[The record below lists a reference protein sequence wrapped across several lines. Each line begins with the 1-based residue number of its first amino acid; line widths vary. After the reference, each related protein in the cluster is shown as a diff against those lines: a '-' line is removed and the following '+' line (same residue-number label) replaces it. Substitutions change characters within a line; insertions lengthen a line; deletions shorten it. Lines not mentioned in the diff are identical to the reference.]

1 MIQVSKNII
10 DIFNYK
16 KIANLNSLKSDE
28 LAKKFDDMLEQELK
42 KIYRFF
48 VQQERELYLQINTR
62 LHIRAKYETFSMIQ
76 LEKELE
82 ELQELSSYATSLS
95 CYIYL
100 NITGMAKILKKF
112 DKKFKRYNL
121 NFTKNFIIEKY
132 QKKNSDLL
140 YIHQYKILDEV
151 GACVEQLKNE
161 LQEKFNYLVKNPIK
175 EINNARL
182 NALNQKIKSDQN
194 NINAEEGLLDPD
206 NKEGEGNNNTLS
218 SPSIEKIKNKFT
230 SLNTSISNMEAF
242 YHSISLIFQVWMRFI
257 KANEYKSHIYT
268 VKTTKEIYDTNGT
281 NNANNEENN
290 ELVGKEQKPEHFLSQ
305 ESYLNIRLILIQAL
319 IMSICS
325 TYFYPTIYYLLKSI
339 EFSPIGDNNSREK
352 RGLYCG
358 LIISM
363 THIGGLISIS
373 YSKFMINKTYK
384 MLMLSSSILSFI
396 GNFLFIFGIYYSSIF
411 LIYFGTLVIGFSLNS
426 SVHRQYLLYFIPKR
440 KINKYLLYLKITV
453 LFGESAGPLL
463 SFFSLLIFPD
473 EYIKQNSNR
482 VFNEYTFPSWLCLLS
497 SLVLLGIIYI
507 FFSEPLDPKFIVY
520 AKGQDPKETMKRADS
535 FSLDDSLTIYASEQ
549 LNEIN
554 QKVSLFNDE
563 NQFDDTNLVSSTI
576 NELIDVQIRPHGT
589 VRKAY
594 WVIMFY
600 IFILSFTIMSYIT
613 MAPAYLY
620 VNIYND
626 GSNELKPKDQEIIS
640 ILYSF
645 SLFLFIPAFCLNF
658 FYLSLRIN
666 KIIYIKVIT
675 LVLLCLELLTTSF
688 VVQSNFPFLYYFS
701 FLFTILLAYIME
713 DELFYFYTQIIPTN
727 FELMKIKG
735 ITGLFIMRYL
745 GRIFGSISSLL
756 GFSLYSEG
764 DINNH
769 KKNNNISNDYEEYLI
784 IIQNSFSIIIQ
795 FIILIVFFINSDTFS
810 DRPIRRLVY
819 SKNPREIK
827 RTEF

>member
-1 MIQVSKNII
+1 MINII
-10 DIFNYK
+10 DNI
-16 KIANLNSLKSDE
+16 NSLKKE
-28 LAKKFDDMLEQELK
+28 QLASQFNDLLEQELK

-62 LHIRAKYETFSMIQ
+62 LHVRKKYETFSMAQ
-76 LEKELE
+76 LDKELE
-82 ELQELSSYATSLS
+82 ELKTLSSYATSLS

-100 NITGMAKILKKF
+100 NITGMSKILKKF

-121 NFTKNFIIEKY
+121 KFSQNFIVEKY

-182 NALNQKIKSDQN
+182 NALNQKIKSEQS
-194 NINAEEGLLDPD
+194 INAEEGLLDPD
-206 NKEGEGNNNTLS
+206 NKEGEGNNNALPS
-218 SPSIEKIKNKFT
+218 DSIEKIKNKFA

-242 YHSISLIFQVWMRFI
+242 YHSISLVFEVWMRYI

-268 VKTTKEIYDTNGT
+268 VKSAKEIYDTNSI
-281 NNANNEENN
+281 NNENNEEKN
-290 ELVGKEQKPEHFLSQ
+290 ELAVKDKKPEHFLSQ
-305 ESYLNIRLILIQAL
+305 ESYLNIRLILVQAF
-319 IMSICS
+319 IMSVCS
-325 TYFYPTIYYLLKSI
+325 TYFYPTIYYLLKSS
-339 EFSPIGDNNSREK
+339 EFSPIGDKEMREK

-373 YSKFMINKTYK
+373 YSNFMINKTYK
-384 MLMLSSSILSFI
+384 LLMLSSSVLSSI
-396 GNFLFIFGIYYSSIF
+396 GNLLFIFGIYYSSIF
-411 LIYFGTLVIGFSLNS
+411 LICFGTLVTGFSLNT

-440 KINKYLLYLKITV
+440 KINKYLLYFKITV
-453 LFGESAGPLL
+453 LFGDSAGPLL
-463 SFFSLLIFPD
+463 CLFSLIIFPD
-473 EYIKQNSNR
+473 EYLKVSFNR
-482 VFNEYTFPSWLCLLS
+482 VFNEYTFPSWICLLA
-497 SLVLLGIIYI
+497 SLILLAVIYI
-507 FFSEPLDPKFIVY
+507 LFSEPLDPTFIVY

-535 FSLDDSLTIYASEQ
+535 FTLDDSLTIFASEQ

-563 NQFDDTNLVSSTI
+563 NQFDDTNLVSSII
-576 NELIDVQIRPHGT
+576 NELIDVEIEPHGT
-589 VRKAY
+589 VRKAF

-600 IFILSFTIMSYIT
+600 LFILSFTIISYIT

-626 GSNELKPKDQEIIS
+626 NPNVLKPKAQKIIS
-640 ILYSF
+640 LLFFF

-658 FYLSLRIN
+658 FYISLRIN
-666 KIIYIKVIT
+666 KIIYIKVIA
-675 LVLLCLELLTTSF
+675 LVLLSLELLTTAF
-688 VVQSNFPFLYYFS
+688 VVQSQFPFLYYFS

-713 DELFYFYTQIIPTN
+713 DELFYFYTQIIPAN

-735 ITGLFIMRYL
+735 ITGLYIMRYL
-745 GRIFGSISSLL
+745 GKIFGSISSLI
-756 GFSLYSEG
+756 GISLYSEV
-764 DINNH
+764 DFNSN
-769 KKNNNISNDYEEYLI
+769 KYKSKTNDYEEYLI
-784 IIQNSFSIIIQ
+784 IIQNSFSIFIQ
-795 FIILIVFFINSDTFS
+795 FIILVVFFINSNTFS

-819 SKNPREIK
+819 SKNVREIK

>member
-1 MIQVSKNII
+1 
-10 DIFNYK
+10 
-16 KIANLNSLKSDE
+16 
-28 LAKKFDDMLEQELK
+28 MLEQELK

-62 LHIRAKYETFSMIQ
+62 LHIRTKYETFSLAQ

-82 ELQELSSYATSLS
+82 ELQTLSSYATSLS

-121 NFTKNFIIEKY
+121 KFSQNFIVEKY

-182 NALNQKIKSDQN
+182 NALNQKIKSEQS
-194 NINAEEGLLDPD
+194 INAEEGLLDPD
-206 NKEGEGNNNTLS
+206 NKEGEGNNNALPS
-218 SPSIEKIKNKFT
+218 DSIEKIKNKFA

-242 YHSISLIFQVWMRFI
+242 YHSISLVFEVWMRYI

-268 VKTTKEIYDTNGT
+268 VKSAKEIYDTNSI
-281 NNANNEENN
+281 NNENNEEKN
-290 ELVGKEQKPEHFLSQ
+290 ELAVKDKKPEHFLSQ
-305 ESYLNIRLILIQAL
+305 ESYLNIRLILVQAF
-319 IMSICS
+319 IMSVCS
-325 TYFYPTIYYLLKSI
+325 TYFYPTIYYLLKSS
-339 EFSPIGDNNSREK
+339 EFSPIGDKEMREK

-373 YSKFMINKTYK
+373 YSNFMINKTYK
-384 MLMLSSSILSFI
+384 LLMLSSSVLSSI
-396 GNFLFIFGIYYSSIF
+396 GNLLFIFGIYYSSIF
-411 LIYFGTLVIGFSLNS
+411 LICFGTLVTGFSLNT

-440 KINKYLLYLKITV
+440 KINKYLLYFKITV
-453 LFGESAGPLL
+453 LFGDSAGPLL
-463 SFFSLLIFPD
+463 CLFSLIIFPD
-473 EYIKQNSNR
+473 EYLKVSFNR
-482 VFNEYTFPSWLCLLS
+482 VFNEYTFPSWICLLA
-497 SLVLLGIIYI
+497 SLILLAVIYI
-507 FFSEPLDPKFIVY
+507 LFSEPLDPTFIVY

-535 FSLDDSLTIYASEQ
+535 FTLDDSLTIFASEQ

-576 NELIDVQIRPHGT
+576 NELIDVEIEPHGT

-600 IFILSFTIMSYIT
+600 LFILSFTIISYIT

-626 GSNELKPKDQEIIS
+626 NPNVLKPKAQKIIS
-640 ILYSF
+640 LLFFF

-658 FYLSLRIN
+658 FYISLRIN
-666 KIIYIKVIT
+666 KIIYIKVIA
-675 LVLLCLELLTTSF
+675 LVLLSLELLTTAF
-688 VVQSNFPFLYYFS
+688 VVQSQFPFLYYFS

-713 DELFYFYTQIIPTN
+713 DELFYFYTQIIPAN

-735 ITGLFIMRYL
+735 ITGLYIMRYL
-745 GRIFGSISSLL
+745 GKIFGSISSLI
-756 GFSLYSEG
+756 GISLYSKG
-764 DINNH
+764 DVNYN
-769 KKNNNISNDYEEYLI
+769 KKSNSTTNDYEEYLI
-784 IIQNSFSIIIQ
+784 IIQNSFSIFIQ
-795 FIILIVFFINSDTFS
+795 FIILVVFFINSNTFS

-819 SKNPREIK
+819 SKNVREIK